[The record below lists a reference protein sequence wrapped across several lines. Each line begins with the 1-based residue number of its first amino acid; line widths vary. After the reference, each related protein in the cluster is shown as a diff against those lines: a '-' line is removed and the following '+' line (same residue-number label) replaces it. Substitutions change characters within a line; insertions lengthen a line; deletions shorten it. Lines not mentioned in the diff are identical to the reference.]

1 MDSSFAIFTA
11 FALQLFIIVDPIA
24 GVPVFLAITPDNTRA
39 QRRAMAVRGCLAA
52 FAILVFFLLCGRL
65 MMDYFAIETA
75 AVRICGG
82 LLLFVISLEMLY
94 GRPTGTGTSR
104 REERLAE
111 AKADISI
118 TPLAFPLLAGP
129 GAIAT
134 GLIFVEQ
141 VRTAADYLALLAASA
156 LVFIATCLLLLRA
169 DTLLRLIGALG
180 AAIVTRLMGLVLAF
194 LAVQYVLDG
203 IRQAF
208 GS

>member
-11 FALQLFIIVDPIA
+11 FTLQLFIIVDPIA

-94 GRPTGTGTSR
+94 GRPTGTGTSP

-111 AKADISI
+111 AKADISV

-134 GLIFVEQ
+134 GLIFVEH

-180 AAIVTRLMGLVLAF
+180 AAIATRLMGLVLAF
-194 LAVQYVLDG
+194 LAVQYVIDG
-203 IRQAF
+203 IRGAF
-208 GS
+208 AS

>member
-1 MDSSFAIFTA
+1 MDSSFALFTA

-24 GVPVFLAITPDNTRA
+24 GVPVFLAITPDNTPA

-52 FAILVFFLLCGRL
+52 FAILVFFLLCGRWL
-65 MMDYFAIETA
+65 MNYFAIETS

-82 LLLFVISLEMLY
+82 LLLFGISLEMLY
-94 GRPTGTGTSR
+94 GRPTGTGTSP

-111 AKADISI
+111 AKEDISI
-118 TPLAFPLLAGP
+118 TPLAFPLLSGP

-134 GLIFVEQ
+134 GLIFIEH
-141 VRTAADYLALLAASA
+141 VRSVTDYLALLTASA
-156 LVFIATCLLLLRA
+156 FIFAVTCLLLLRA
-169 DTLLRLIGALG
+169 DELLRLIGALG
-180 AAIVTRLMGLVLAF
+180 AAIVARLMGLVLAF

-203 IRQAF
+203 IREAF

>member
-1 MDSSFAIFTA
+1 MDSSFTLFTA
-11 FALQLFIIVDPIA
+11 FTLQLFIIVDPIA

-52 FAILVFFLLCGRL
+52 FAILVFFLLCGRPV
-65 MMDYFAIETA
+65 MNYFAIETP

-94 GRPTGTGTSR
+94 GRPTGTGTSP

-111 AKADISI
+111 AKEDVSI

-134 GLIFVEQ
+134 GLIFVEH
-141 VRTAADYLALLAASA
+141 VRAAADYLALLAASA
-156 LVFIATCLLLLRA
+156 LVFVVTCLLLLRA
-169 DTLLRLIGALG
+169 DALLRLIGALG

-194 LAVQYVLDG
+194 LAVQYVIDG
-203 IRQAF
+203 IRGAI

>member
-1 MDSSFAIFTA
+1 MDSSFTLFTA

-52 FAILVFFLLCGRL
+52 FAILVFFLLCGRPV
-65 MMDYFAIETA
+65 MNYFAIETP

-94 GRPTGTGTSR
+94 GRPTGTGTSP

-111 AKADISI
+111 AKEDVSI

-134 GLIFVEQ
+134 GLIFVEH
-141 VRTAADYLALLAASA
+141 VRAATDYLALLAASA
-156 LVFIATCLLLLRA
+156 LVFVVTGLLLLRA

-194 LAVQYVLDG
+194 LAVQYVIDG
-203 IRQAF
+203 IRGAF

>member
-1 MDSSFAIFTA
+1 MDSSFTLFSA

-52 FAILVFFLLCGRL
+52 FAILVFFLLCGRWV
-65 MMDYFAIETA
+65 MSYFAIETS

-94 GRPTGTGTSR
+94 GRLSGTGTSP
-104 REERLAE
+104 REEQLAE
-111 AKADISI
+111 AKEDISI

-141 VRTAADYLALLAASA
+141 VHSTADYLALLAASA
-156 LVFIATCLLLLRA
+156 IIFVVTCLLLLRA
-169 DTLLRLIGALG
+169 DALLRLIGALG

-194 LAVQYVLDG
+194 LAVQYVIDG
-203 IRQAF
+203 IRGAF
-208 GS
+208 GP